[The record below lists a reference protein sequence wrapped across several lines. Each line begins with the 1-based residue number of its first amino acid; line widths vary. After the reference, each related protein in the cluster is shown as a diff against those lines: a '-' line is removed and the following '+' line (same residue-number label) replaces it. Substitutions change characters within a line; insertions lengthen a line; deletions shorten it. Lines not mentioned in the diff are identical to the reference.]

1 MAIPPYPI
9 SLVILYTVIA
19 SLVFNLHLCNGI
31 YFPLIHQKYKYYSKH
46 EEVYAQVNS
55 LTSMASTLSFDY
67 YRLPYCKPK
76 EEIIQSREENLGML
90 LMGKRIRNSPYRFR
104 MNTSES
110 VYLCTSNPLSKE
122 EANMLVQMSHDLYQ
136 TTLILDGLRV
146 LRITGHGDVHIKFK
160 GFPLGYYSTL
170 DFNYHIVNHLKFRIL
185 THSID
190 VDGALKMEIVGFEVV
205 PCSVKHDHRAI
216 SQLQMHDRI
225 NHSICE
231 SAEHEHQLILE
242 NETVSFT
249 YQVEF
254 VEKNELR
261 WSSRWDVYLE
271 DEPEQLRWFS
281 ILNSLLTISLLAG
294 FLLFKFSR
302 TLWKELSRG
311 LPLVSQG
318 VTRWWHREPS
328 CYSVLFCVM
337 VANGIQLSCTAAA
350 TITFAFIGLVSLI
363 SQGDFLIIVS
373 IVFYFF
379 SGIPAGYVSVWLW
392 RRFKGRENCE
402 GWTSVTWSTSYLFNA
417 IIFIIFVIMNMIHLA
432 NGSTRAVPAS
442 VYWTLLSLW
451 LFISLP
457 CTFIGGLIAAS
468 IPSSS
473 SSSSSSSS
481 MSSDLYSNI
490 IQNNNHA
497 GSIKTWFIV
506 LMAGLIPFSTIFI
519 ELFFSL
525 SSIWLERGFND
536 YGLLLLLAL
545 LMLTIA
551 CSLVSAGIAYRCV
564 CTEDWGWCW
573 KSFLASGSTGL
584 YVFIYSVNYL
594 AIDLRWLNGPAST
607 GIYIGYSLILAL
619 CVMLSTGA
627 IGSLAA
633 FSFLQYLSTYAKF

>member
-1 MAIPPYPI
+1 MDIPPFPI
-9 SLVILYTVIA
+9 LAILYTVIA

-31 YFPLIHQKYKYYSKH
+31 YFPLVHQKHKYYSKH
-46 EEVYAQVNS
+46 DEIYAKVNT
-55 LTSMASTLSFDY
+55 LTSIASTLSFDY
-67 YRLPYCKPK
+67 YSLPCCKPK

-110 VYLCTSNPLSKE
+110 LYLCTWHPLSKE

-136 TTLILDGLRV
+136 TNMILDGLPV
-146 LRITGHGDVHIKFK
+146 LRIIGVGDVQIKFM

-170 DFNYHIVNHLKFRIL
+170 DFNYYIVNHLKFRIL
-185 THSID
+185 IHSID
-190 VDGALKMEIVGFEVV
+190 VDGALKMEVVGFEVV
-205 PCSVKHDHRAI
+205 PCSIKHDHRAI

-231 SAEHEHQLILE
+231 SPEHEPQVILE

-261 WSSRWDVYLE
+261 WSSRWDAYLQ

-311 LPLVSQG
+311 LPLMSQG

-328 CYSVLFCVM
+328 CYSILFCVM

-350 TITFAFIGLVSLI
+350 TIMFTLIGLVSPI
-363 SQGDFLIIVS
+363 SQGDFLITAS

-402 GWTSVTWSTSYLFNA
+402 GWRSVTWSTSYLFNA
-417 IIFIIFVIMNMIHLA
+417 IIFTIFVTMNMIHVA

-457 CTFIGGLIAAS
+457 CTFIGGFIAAS

-473 SSSSSSSS
+473 SSSSV
-481 MSSDLYSNI
+481 SSDLYSNI

-497 GSIKTWFIV
+497 RSIKTWLTV

-519 ELFFSL
+519 ELFFFL
-525 SSIWLERGFND
+525 SSIWLERRFND
-536 YGLLLLLAL
+536 YGLLLLMAL
-545 LMLTIA
+545 LMLAIA
-551 CSLVSAGIAYRCV
+551 CSAVSAGIAYRCV

-573 KSFLASGSTGL
+573 TSFFASGSTGL
-584 YVFIYSVNYL
+584 YVFIYSVYYL

-607 GIYIGYSLILAL
+607 SIYIGYSLILAL